1 MNLASYTEAL
11 TGAEQWSSTLGLA
24 YVVLYYKIQD
34 SFMYINLETFTSL
47 ATPDDYGRI
56 VASVN
61 HHGIITESR
70 WVKEQLGLK
79 GVAA

>member
-11 TGAEQWSSTLGLA
+11 TKAESEAVLHQSA
-24 YVVLYYKIQD
+24 RVVVYRPD
-34 SFMYINLETFTSL
+34 SDEFRHFYLDVHTMNES
-47 ATPDDYGRI
+47 PDFHELI